1 MIKLEHLIQ
10 GYNFN
15 RIQAKVD
22 KEFNDSNEK
31 AVVINFSSDING
43 AFLLDK
49 EDIVVAVNLYANG
62 VVQDNKT
69 LDNQIKHTTETL
81 IIIQKTMEL
90 VGNIK
95 QEEANNILKQL
106 GLFKGKIKDKAVRF
120 LNYVYRIDAAN
131 GLLHF
136 SMLEEEQK

>member
-15 RIQAKVD
+15 RIPAKVD
-22 KEFNDSNEK
+22 REFNDSKEK
-31 AVVINFSSDING
+31 AIVINFSSGING
-43 AFLLDK
+43 AFLLDE
-49 EDIVVAVNLYANG
+49 EDIVVALNLYADG
-62 VVQDNKT
+62 VIQDNKT
-69 LDNQIKHTTETL
+69 LDNQIKHVTETL

-95 QEEANNILKQL
+95 QEEANKILKQL
-106 GLFKGKIKDKAVRF
+106 GLFKGKIQNKAVKF
-120 LNYVYRIDAAN
+120 LNYIYSIDAAN

-136 SMLEEEQK
+136 SILEKE